1 MRDFSGGWYSFAA
14 VSAVLTCLLHYYW
27 AGFGG
32 PTPRI
37 FRGLHLL
44 MLVPMVF
51 LLFPATKN
59 SPRCRPSILDIIA
72 AGISFAACAYII
84 LNHYRL
90 DKRFFTVSTVQWEEA
105 VLGWVFAL
113 LAIEAVRRSISRWF
127 ALTVSVV
134 LTYLMTCQYWPGMLN
149 FQAFSW
155 ERAAEILYLN
165 ADDGLFGFLTGLS
178 VELLF
183 VYILFAGVMTLSGA
197 GDYLVKI
204 AVWLAGWA
212 SGGAGKV
219 AVISSALYGTI
230 SGSTVANVYA
240 TGSFT
245 IPLMKKCGYSSKEAA
260 AVESVA
266 GVGGQIMPPIMGAGA
281 FIMAEITGVPYLTII
296 KVAAIPAILY
306 YLGILSMVHFIAKRR
321 SIIPLAK
328 EQRPSS
334 REVFRQAYFILPFI
348 SIIGFM
354 IYGYSPAKSAF
365 HTIWITLLLS
375 FLDRRTWL
383 NPQKLLKTAME
394 TMVNGALIAAVLA
407 CAGMTVAVITQ
418 TGIAMSF
425 STMIVR
431 ASGDSLLFCLLL
443 VFAIVSVL
451 GTGIPTTASYIIAA
465 SVGAV
470 ALSKFGVPAL
480 SAHMFV
486 FYYAVLSDI
495 TPPDAVTAF
504 AAANLAQSEPMSTGI
519 EAFLLGIA
527 GFLVP
532 FAFVY
537 QPALLLKGSWIEI
550 LSALAITSLGVITL
564 AAAKIGYF
572 AGILSILSRLI
583 LLVGSVLMVIPIK
596 NIQIVGIL
604 AVFTIGFLSWRNA
617 KKFKIKSSAFSL
629 S

>member
-1 MRDFSGGWYSFAA
+1 
-14 VSAVLTCLLHYYW
+14 
-27 AGFGG
+27 
-32 PTPRI
+32 
-37 FRGLHLL
+37 
-44 MLVPMVF
+44 
-51 LLFPATKN
+51 
-59 SPRCRPSILDIIA
+59 
-72 AGISFAACAYII
+72 
-84 LNHYRL
+84 
-90 DKRFFTVSTVQWEEA
+90 
-105 VLGWVFAL
+105 
-113 LAIEAVRRSISRWF
+113 
-127 ALTVSVV
+127 
-134 LTYLMTCQYWPGMLN
+134 
-149 FQAFSW
+149 
-155 ERAAEILYLN
+155 
-165 ADDGLFGFLTGLS
+165 
-178 VELLF
+178 
-183 VYILFAGVMTLSGA
+183 
-197 GDYLVKI
+197 
-204 AVWLAGWA
+204 
-212 SGGAGKV
+212 
-219 AVISSALYGTI
+219 
-230 SGSTVANVYA
+230 
-240 TGSFT
+240 
-245 IPLMKKCGYSSKEAA
+245 
-260 AVESVA
+260 
-266 GVGGQIMPPIMGAGA
+266 
-281 FIMAEITGVPYLTII
+281 
-296 KVAAIPAILY
+296 
-306 YLGILSMVHFIAKRR
+306 MVHFIAKRR

-354 IYGYSPAKSAF
+354 IYGYSPSKSAF
-365 HTIWITLLLS
+365 HTIWITLLLT

-383 NPQKLLKTAME
+383 NPQKLLKTAMG

-532 FAFVY
+532 FVFVY
-537 QPALLLKGSWIEI
+537 QPALLLKGSWLEI
-550 LSALAITSLGVITL
+550 LSALATTSLGVITL

-572 AGILSILSRLI
+572 AGILNIPSRLI
-583 LLVGSVLMVIPIK
+583 LLVGSLLMVFPSK
-596 NIQIVGIL
+596 NIQIAGIL
-604 AVFTIGFLSWRNA
+604 AIFTIGFLSWRNA
-617 KKFKIKSSAFSL
+617 KKAKIKVPALSL

>member
-1 MRDFSGGWYSFAA
+1 MRDLSGGWYVFSVFSAA
-14 VSAVLTCLLHYYW
+14 LSSLLHYYW

-51 LLFPATKN
+51 LLFPATKR
-59 SPRCRPSILDIIA
+59 SPISRPSVLDIIA
-72 AGISFAACAYII
+72 AGISLAACAYVI
-84 LNHYRL
+84 LSHYRL
-90 DKRFFTVSTVQWEEA
+90 DKRFFTVSAVRWEEA

-134 LTYLMTCQYWPGMLN
+134 LTYLMTCQYWPGMLYSHT
-149 FQAFSW
+149 FSL

-165 ADDGLFGFLTGLS
+165 PDDGLFGFLTGLS

-197 GDYLVKI
+197 GDFLVKM

-219 AVISSALYGTI
+219 AVISSALYGTV

-245 IPLMKKCGYSSKEAA
+245 IPLMKKCGYSSKESA

-321 SIIPLAK
+321 GIIPLAK
-328 EQRPSS
+328 EQRPNSS
-334 REVFRQAYFILPFI
+334 EVFRKAYFILPFI

-354 IYGYSPAKSAF
+354 VYGYSPSKSAF

-375 FLDRRTWL
+375 FLDRRTWIT
-383 NPQKLLKTAME
+383 PKKLLKTVME

-443 VFAIVSVL
+443 VFTIVSVL

-480 SAHMFV
+480 SAHLFV

-537 QPALLLKGSWIEI
+537 QPALLLTGNWLEI
-550 LSALAITSLGVITL
+550 LIAVAVTSLGVIAL
-564 AAAKIGYF
+564 AAVKIGYL
-572 AGILSILSRLI
+572 AGILNIPSRFILLIASIL
-583 LLVGSVLMVIPIK
+583 MVFPSK
-596 NIQIVGIL
+596 NLEIVGIL
-604 AVFTIGFLSWRNA
+604 VIFSIGLLSWKNS
-617 KKFKIKSSAFSL
+617 KKLK
-629 S
+629 